1 VTTSL
6 EAFLLIGMSS
16 HLSKLLI
23 VYTEV
28 IQIPRV
34 QHMKQTVV
42 SIITGKHTNTHLAQG
57 PELEGGPKH
66 CAKMILV
73 VSNKYGSLASSF
85 VLIQPFCF
93 SLESSTCT
101 RSNMPQMSQEPV
113 NLSFC

>member
-1 VTTSL
+1 LFILIFQASFPYVTTSL

-42 SIITGKHTNTHLAQG
+42 SIITGKHTHTFAS
-57 PELEGGPKH
+57 
-66 CAKMILV
+66 CA
-73 VSNKYGSLASSF
+73 
-85 VLIQPFCF
+85 
-93 SLESSTCT
+93 
-101 RSNMPQMSQEPV
+101 
-113 NLSFC
+113 

>member
-42 SIITGKHTNTHLAQG
+42 SIITGKHTHIWLRG
-57 PELEGGPKH
+57 PGVPKH
-66 CAKMILV
+66 RAKMILV
-73 VSNKYGSLASSF
+73 MINK
-85 VLIQPFCF
+85 
-93 SLESSTCT
+93 
-101 RSNMPQMSQEPV
+101 
-113 NLSFC
+113 